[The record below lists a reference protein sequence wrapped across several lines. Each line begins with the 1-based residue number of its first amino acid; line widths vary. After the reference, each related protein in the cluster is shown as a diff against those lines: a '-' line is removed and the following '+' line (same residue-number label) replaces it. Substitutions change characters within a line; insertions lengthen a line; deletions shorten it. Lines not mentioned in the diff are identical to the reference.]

1 MYTYNTKPRGVYST
15 KDERMI
21 VSQDRLSIP
30 GTALLLFMSAEM
42 GVEYTVFEKKAYTRV
57 TLEQAFRAYR
67 KKIKNQKVMLVMDQ
81 LPIHVHQDLKQV
93 YDELEFKYQFVL
105 SYSPDLNPVETIFSC
120 IKRHYLK
127 LRTE

>member
-42 GVEYTVFEKKAYTRV
+42 GVEYTVFETKL
-57 TLEQAFRAYR
+57 TLG
-67 KKIKNQKVMLVMDQ
+67 
-81 LPIHVHQDLKQV
+81 
-93 YDELEFKYQFVL
+93 
-105 SYSPDLNPVETIFSC
+105 
-120 IKRHYLK
+120 
-127 LRTE
+127 